1 MKTKKLILCSLF
13 AAVIAISAPFSVPI
27 GPVSVTFVLFS
38 LALTAF
44 TLGSRLGA
52 VSTLVYI
59 CIGLVGLPV
68 FSSFKGGFSVIAS
81 PTGGFVL
88 SYVFVVL
95 ILGMCS
101 KTSKKSLTVFLCA
114 AALLVCYSFGT
125 AWYMFITKS
134 GIAGAMTVCVVP
146 FVPFDIVKLI
156 MAYIV
161 AKAIKKVV
169 NV

>member
-1 MKTKKLILCSLF
+1 MTKTKKLILCSLF
-13 AAVIAISAPFSVPI
+13 AAIISISAPFSVFIGVVPI
-27 GPVSVTFVLFS
+27 TFVMFS
-38 LALTAF
+38 LGLTAF

-52 VSTLVYI
+52 VSTIVYI

-68 FSSFKGGFSVIAS
+68 FSSFKGGLSVIAS

-95 ILGMCS
+95 ILGQCK
-101 KTSKKSLTVFLCA
+101 KTEKKSKIVLLCA
-114 AALLVCYSFGT
+114 AALLVCYVFGT
-125 AWYMFITKS
+125 AWYMLVTKS
-134 GIAGAMTVCVVP
+134 GIAGAITVCVVP

-169 NV
+169 N